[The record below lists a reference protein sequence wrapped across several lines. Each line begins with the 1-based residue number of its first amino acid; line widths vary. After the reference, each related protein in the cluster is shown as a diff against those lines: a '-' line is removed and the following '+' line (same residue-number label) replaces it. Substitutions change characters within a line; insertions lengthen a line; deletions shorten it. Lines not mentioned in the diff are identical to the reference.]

1 MLERSHG
8 RTVPAW
14 ARPGAR
20 WGPFVYGPLFCI
32 SVGLLVLRITA
43 GAGAASIVWSSLQ
56 VLLWV
61 VLLAG
66 NLAARRGN
74 RET

>member
-20 WGPFVYGPLFCI
+20 WGPFVYGPLLCI
-32 SVGLLVLRITA
+32 SVGLLVLRITD

-74 RET
+74 QET

>member
-20 WGPFVYGPLFCI
+20 WGPFVYGPLLCI
-32 SVGLLVLRITA
+32 SAGLLVLRIA
-43 GAGAASIVWSSLQ
+43 DRAGAASIVWSSLQ

-66 NLAARRGN
+66 NLAARHRN
-74 RET
+74 QET

>member
-1 MLERSHG
+1 M
-8 RTVPAW
+8 
-14 ARPGAR
+14 
-20 WGPFVYGPLFCI
+20 PLLCI
-32 SVGLLVLRITA
+32 SVGLLVLRITD

-74 RET
+74 QKT